1 MDNVTIIKELLAEV
15 DGLQRQLEVMG
26 QKIAGMKQRLA
37 LAEVSMQAD
46 AAALKASQLRV
57 KQLEIIV
64 ASQKSQVD
72 ESPNR
77 ETVESLTCETDES
90 PNRETVESLNCGTDE
105 SLNCETDEALNS
117 ENVESLNRGIDES
130 PKSDLPIYRLAD
142 SSTKNPDSPIS
153 RFTDSS
159 TSSRD
164 ARIISDLRKAIGLN
178 DRFRF
183 KHDLFDNN
191 DALLWETIDALN
203 ALDSMNEARSYIQA
217 RFSWSDD
224 NATAV
229 YFYEILERKF
239 VRS

>member
-1 MDNVTIIKELLAEV
+1 MDNVTIINELLAEV

-77 ETVESLTCETDES
+77 EIVESLNCETVES
-90 PNRETVESLNCGTDE
+90 PNRETVESSNCGTDE
-105 SLNCETDEALNS
+105 SPNRLNDSIKNSVAELVEAP
-117 ENVESLNRGIDES
+117 EC
-130 PKSDLPIYRLAD
+130 DLTIQRFND
-142 SSTKNPDSPIS
+142 SSTKTP
-153 RFTDSS
+153 DSS

-164 ARIISDLRKAIGLN
+164 ARIVTDLKKAIGLN

-183 KHDLFDNN
+183 KNDLFDNN
-191 DALLWETIDALN
+191 ETLLWDTIDALN
-203 ALDSMNEARSYIQA
+203 DLDSMSEAKAYLQT

-224 NATAV
+224 NATVV

-239 VRS
+239 VRP